1 MHLIENYLNE
11 SKKAIR
17 IPYYCSMKKLLL
29 ILLCLPMIGFGQ
41 PTHVLDAYMERSAQ
55 VEIYM
60 AEIYF
65 QKDSF
70 ALALNGDRQYP
81 GFLDVADEYRATKV
95 GNLANYYAGLCYLNI
110 GDYKNSIHY
119 LKNFSSDDIILSSL
133 AKGCTGDA
141 YMELGKTKNAKEAYQ
156 DAISNSNNEFT
167 TARYMMKLAMIYELD
182 KDFKNALEIY
192 KNIKKYL
199 KGSPEAYGIEKYIA
213 RAKDIESIPKSIGI
227 TMPDFALNEFL
238 KSTHSSGNIT
248 NVGEV
253 LGEDILI
260 QTFMQKVEEGINNW
274 KSQNEQSVLTQT
286 VTGQIRSQVWDQY
299 VRELVMNNEY
309 SKLGID
315 VSDDEFFDRLQGSNV
330 HPEVSKAPLFQDPN
344 SKIFDPKRVVQY
356 LKGIIDQDETG
367 EARTRWVRFQE
378 YIIGL
383 VKTSKYNALV
393 SNAMYVTNEEAK
405 VNFNEKSQSI
415 TFDYIAIP
423 LSSVADILVEPTE
436 SEIEKYYTDHKDD
449 YKQGASKD
457 VDFIV
462 FSVTPSAEDDA
473 ATKSSIEDL
482 KSDFSVYEDYDLM
495 ARSNSDNTSARFT
508 FSTKDKLQDSNW
520 AELFIAE
527 EGAVIG
533 PYQASKGVYRIAKL
547 VAVQNRPDSV
557 EARHILITPNQ
568 TMSLDSV
575 QTIIDAIKAKVE
587 SGIDFGIL
595 AQNNSKDK
603 GSAING
609 GDLGW
614 FSEGVMIDEF
624 NEACFTSKTGD
635 LSIVTSKFG
644 VHLIEVTKTSKAVR
658 KVKVA
663 FIDRNVE
670 PSTETF
676 NTYYSQAA
684 QFAGKILNQGIAFD
698 SLVANQNLVKRS
710 DSKVMADKQSIV
722 GLPNSREMI
731 RWMNTAEQGKVS
743 EVFQFENSYVVAYL
757 KKTYTQGVAPLEDIK
772 EQISALVFKEKK
784 AAYISANIKAT
795 DLATIAA
802 NHVHTVVSAQRTNF
816 SNSTLHGIGYEPS
829 LVGSIFA
836 TKLGAISKPIAGK
849 NAVYVIEV
857 TAKDDAKTSGDFTQQ
872 KQEIQKGAAA
882 YAINAAYKALKTA
895 ADVKDN
901 RVNYF

>member
-1 MHLIENYLNE
+1 
-11 SKKAIR
+11 
-17 IPYYCSMKKLLL
+17 
-29 ILLCLPMIGFGQ
+29 MIGFGQ
-41 PTHVLDAYMERSAQ
+41 QTHVLDAYMERSAQ

-70 ALALNGDRQYP
+70 ALALNGDGQYP
-81 GFLDVADEYRATKV
+81 GFLDVADEYSDTKV

-110 GDYKNSIHY
+110 GDYKNSIQY

-141 YMELGKTKNAKEAYQ
+141 YMELGETKIAKEAYQ

-182 KDFKNALEIY
+182 KDFKNALDIY

-199 KGSPEAYGIEKYIA
+199 KGSPEAYGIEKYIR
-213 RAKDIESIPKSIGI
+213 RAEDIESIPKNKGI
-227 TMPDFALNEFL
+227 TMPDFALNNFL
-238 KSTHSSGNIT
+238 KSTSSSGNIT

-260 QTFMQKVEEGINNW
+260 QTLMQKVDEGIRNW
-274 KSQNEQSVLTQT
+274 KSQNKQSVLTQT
-286 VTGQIRSQVWDQY
+286 IIGQIRSLVWDQY

-315 VSDDEFFDRLQGSNV
+315 VSDDEFWELLQGLNA
-330 HPEVSKAPLFQDPN
+330 HPEITKIPAFQDP
-344 SKIFDPKRVVQY
+344 STGQFDRTRVLAY
-356 LKGIIDQDETG
+356 LKQIDQDPTG
-367 EARTRWVRFQE
+367 EARTRWVGFQE
-378 YIIGL
+378 YLIGL

-405 VNFNEKSQSI
+405 VNFNEKSQNV
-415 TFDYIAIP
+415 TFNYVAIP
-423 LSSVADILVEPTE
+423 LTSVADSIVEPTE
-436 SEIEKYYTDHKDD
+436 SEIKTYYTNHKAD
-449 YKQGASKD
+449 YERDASKD
-457 VDFIV
+457 VDFVV
-462 FSVTPSAEDDA
+462 FTVVPSAEDDA
-473 ATKSSIEDL
+473 ITKSSIEDL
-482 KSDFSVYEDYDLM
+482 KSDFAVYEDYDLM
-495 ARSNSDNTSARFT
+495 ARRNSDNTTARFT
-508 FSTKDKLQDSNW
+508 FATKENLQDPNW
-520 AELFIAE
+520 VELFTAE
-527 EGAVIG
+527 EDVVIG
-533 PYQASKGVYRIAKL
+533 PYQASQGVYRIAKL
-547 VAVQNRPDSV
+547 AVAQNRPDSV
-557 EARHILITPNQ
+557 EARHILIAPTQ

-575 QTIIDAIKAKVE
+575 QTIIDAIKAQVE
-587 SGIDFGIL
+587 AGADFGVL
-595 AQNNSKDK
+595 AQKNSEDK
-603 GSAING
+603 GSAIKG

-614 FSEGVMIDEF
+614 FSEGAMVDEF
-624 NEACFTSKTGD
+624 NEACFTSKRGD
-635 LSIVTSKFG
+635 LSAVTSQFG

-684 QFAGKILNQGIAFD
+684 QFAGKILNEGIAFD
-698 SLVANQNLVKRS
+698 SLVVEQNLVKRS
-710 DSKVMADKQSIV
+710 DSKVTTDKQSIV
-722 GLPNSREMI
+722 GLPNSREMV
-731 RWMNTAEQGKVS
+731 RWMNTAERGTVS
-743 EVFQFENSYVVAYL
+743 EVFQFENSYVVAFL
-757 KKTYTQGVAPLEDIK
+757 TKTYDEGITPLEDIK
-772 EQISALVFKEKK
+772 EQISALVLKEKK

-802 NHVHTVVSAQRTNF
+802 NHGYTVVSAQRTNF
-816 SNSTLHGIGYEPS
+816 SNLSLQGIGYEPK

-836 TKLGAISKPIAGK
+836 TNLGTLSKPIAGK